1 MNPSLTSFVS
11 WPTKKNAL
19 MLDQVPASEDP
30 EAGPFLITASKG
42 VLWVERAFPGGFLR
56 VATQHTAPEPLFLQL
71 VEAIAVRGAES
82 NWGNV
87 VPATYAGMGQAV
99 EHLNY
104 YGMSDLEC
112 LYGKGFKP
120 LKNIGIPTSLVSWL
134 PDKWGVLLAKDRSY
148 VGTLYDLSDGVVA
161 GVLHNASRGVVVL
174 K

>member
-56 VATQHTAPEPLFLQL
+56 VATQHTEPETLFRLM
-71 VEAIAVRGAES
+71 VEAVAARGGES
-82 NWGNV
+82 EWGNV
-87 VPATYAGMGQAV
+87 DTATHKGMSQGIS
-99 EHLNY
+99 HLHY
-104 YGMSDLEC
+104 YGFKDLEC
-112 LYGKGFKP
+112 LCGKGFKP
-120 LKNIGIPTSLVSWL
+120 KDVVGIPATTVDWL
-134 PDKWGVLLAKDRSY
+134 PDGWGVLLPKDRSY
-148 VGTLYDLSDGVVA
+148 VGTVYDLGEGTLG

-174 K
+174 N